1 MPQAPGPATM
11 ARLLRQGMAL
21 AGLLTLFACGPAEP
35 PAPEPPRPVRATN
48 AMLQPGGETVTL
60 TGQVEAAEE
69 VGLAFRIGGR
79 MIERNVN
86 IGDRVHA
93 GQVIARLEDS
103 TPRDNLRAARAA
115 TAAARAQLVQ
125 ARNHYDRQNQLLRSG
140 FTTRANYDDAVRRL
154 QAAQSHLDASLA
166 QENIA
171 ETTLA
176 YTDLV
181 ADSNGVVT
189 ARGAEPGEVVA
200 AGQRIVTLA
209 RDGGR
214 DAVFD
219 VPARLMEQAEPD
231 PLVTVS
237 LSSNPSVRA
246 SGRVR
251 EISPQ
256 ADPVTRTFRVRVGLI
271 DPPEAM
277 RLGSTVNGSIQIG
290 GVSGIEVPASA
301 LARADQGPAVWV
313 VNKADSTVSL
323 RPVEVAR
330 YDAARVII
338 SSGLQEGDMVVTAG
352 VQTLRPGQKVRV
364 LDAGQPAS
372 QGTGG
377 DSAR

>member
-1 MPQAPGPATM
+1 MPQATEPATTT
-11 ARLLRQGMAL
+11 RLLRQGVTL
-21 AGLLTLFACGPAEP
+21 TGLLALFACGPAEP
-35 PAPEPPRPVRATN
+35 PPPEPPRPVRAIT
-48 AMLQPGGETVTL
+48 ALLEPGGETVTL

-79 MIERNVN
+79 MIERRVN
-86 IGDRVHA
+86 IGDQVRA
-93 GQVIARLEDS
+93 GQIIARLEDS

-115 TAAARAQLVQ
+115 TAAARAALVQ

-154 QAAQSHLDASLA
+154 QAAQSQVDASLA
-166 QENIA
+166 QESIA

-176 YTDLV
+176 YTDLA

-209 RDGGR
+209 REGGR

-219 VPARLMEQAEPD
+219 VPARLMEQSEPD

-237 LSSNPSVRA
+237 LSSNPSVRTT
-246 SGRVR
+246 GRVR

-277 RLGSTVNGSIQIG
+277 RLGSTVNGGIQIG

-301 LARADQGPAVWV
+301 LTRGSQGPAVWV
-313 VNKADSTVSL
+313 VNGQDSTVAL

-330 YDAARVII
+330 YDAARSII
-338 SSGLQEGDMVVTAG
+338 AGGLQEGEVVVTAG

-364 LDAGQPAS
+364 LGNGQAAP
-372 QGTGG
+372 Q
-377 DSAR
+377 ARDGAR

>member
-1 MPQAPGPATM
+1 MPQATEPATTT
-11 ARLLRQGMAL
+11 RLLRQGL
-21 AGLLTLFACGPAEP
+21 TLTGLLALFACGPAEP
-35 PAPEPPRPVRATN
+35 PPPEPPRPVRAIT
-48 AMLQPGGETVTL
+48 ALLEPGGETVTL

-79 MIERNVN
+79 MIERRVN
-86 IGDRVHA
+86 IGDQVRA
-93 GQVIARLEDS
+93 GQIIARLEDS
-103 TPRDNLRAARAA
+103 TPRDNLRAARAS
-115 TAAARAQLVQ
+115 TAAARAALVQ

-154 QAAQSHLDASLA
+154 QAAQSQVDASLA
-166 QENIA
+166 QESIA

-189 ARGAEPGEVVA
+189 TRGAEPGEVVA

-209 RDGGR
+209 REGGR

-219 VPARLMEQAEPD
+219 VPARLMEQAGPD

-237 LSSNPSVRA
+237 LSGNPSVRTT
-246 SGRVR
+246 GRVR

-271 DPPEAM
+271 DPPETL

-290 GVSGIEVPASA
+290 GVSGIDVPASA
-301 LARADQGPAVWV
+301 LTRGSQGPAVWV
-313 VNKADSTVSL
+313 VNGQDSTVAL

-330 YDAARVII
+330 YDAARAII
-338 SSGLQEGDMVVTAG
+338 ADGLQEGEVVVTAG
-352 VQTLRPGQKVRV
+352 VQTLRPGQKVR
-364 LDAGQPAS
+364 LLGNGQAAPQAA
-372 QGTGG
+372 
-377 DSAR
+377 ARDGAR

>member
-1 MPQAPGPATM
+1 MPQATEPATTT
-11 ARLLRQGMAL
+11 RLLRQGL
-21 AGLLTLFACGPAEP
+21 TLTGLLALFACGPAEP
-35 PAPEPPRPVRATN
+35 PPPEPPRPVRAIT
-48 AMLQPGGETVTL
+48 ALLEPGGETVTL

-79 MIERNVN
+79 MIERRVN
-86 IGDRVHA
+86 IGDQVRA
-93 GQVIARLEDS
+93 GQIIARLEDS

-115 TAAARAQLVQ
+115 TAAARAALVQ

-154 QAAQSHLDASLA
+154 QAAQSQVDASLA
-166 QENIA
+166 QESIA

-176 YTDLV
+176 YTDLA

-209 RDGGR
+209 REGGR

-219 VPARLMEQAEPD
+219 VPARLMEQSEPD

-237 LSSNPSVRA
+237 LSSNPSVRTT
-246 SGRVR
+246 GRVR

-277 RLGSTVNGSIQIG
+277 RLGSTVNGGIQIG

-301 LARADQGPAVWV
+301 LTRGSQGPAVWV
-313 VNKADSTVSL
+313 VNGQDSTVAL

-330 YDAARVII
+330 YDAARSII
-338 SSGLQEGDMVVTAG
+338 AGGLQEGEVVVTAG

-364 LDAGQPAS
+364 LGNGQAAP
-372 QGTGG
+372 Q
-377 DSAR
+377 ARDGAR

>member
-1 MPQAPGPATM
+1 MPQALGPATTT
-11 ARLLRQGMAL
+11 RLLRPGLTLTSLL
-21 AGLLTLFACGPAEP
+21 ALFACGPAEP
-35 PAPEPPRPVRATN
+35 PPPEPPRPVRAITTS
-48 AMLQPGGETVTL
+48 LEPGGEAVTL

-86 IGDRVHA
+86 VGDQVRA
-93 GQVIARLEDS
+93 GQIIARLEDR

-115 TAAARAQLVQ
+115 TAAARAAL
-125 ARNHYDRQNQLLRSG
+125 

-154 QAAQSHLDASLA
+154 QAAQSQVDASLA

-189 ARGAEPGEVVA
+189 TRGAEPGEVVA

-209 RDGGR
+209 REGGR

-219 VPARLMEQAEPD
+219 VPARLMEQAGPD

-237 LSSNPSVRA
+237 LSGNPSVRTT
-246 SGRVR
+246 GRVR

-271 DPPEAM
+271 DPPEAL

-290 GVSGIEVPASA
+290 GVSGIDVPASA
-301 LARADQGPAVWV
+301 LTRGSQGPAVWV
-313 VNKADSTVSL
+313 VNGQDSTVAL

-330 YDAARVII
+330 YDAARAII
-338 SSGLQEGDMVVTAG
+338 ADGLQEGEVVVTAG
-352 VQTLRPGQKVRV
+352 VQTLRPGQKVR
-364 LDAGQPAS
+364 LLGNGQAAPQAA
-372 QGTGG
+372 
-377 DSAR
+377 ARDGAR